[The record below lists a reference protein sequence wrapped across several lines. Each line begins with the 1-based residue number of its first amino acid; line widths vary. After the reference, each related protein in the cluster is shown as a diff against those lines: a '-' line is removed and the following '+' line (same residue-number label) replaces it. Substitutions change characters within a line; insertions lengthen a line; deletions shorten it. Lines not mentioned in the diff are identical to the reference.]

1 MRSCSVCGA
10 EIDKTTAYTISGEQ
24 KPQGRRCINCV
35 DGAAKPAPEKPQ
47 EAPMAEPASAP
58 TPEPAVSTPSEPAPE
73 RATHTSTQN
82 EPEAPEGSSNTTYII
97 AAIVIIAVIVLIA
110 S

>member
-35 DGAAKPAPEKPQ
+35 EGASQPAPEKMP
-47 EAPMAEPASAP
+47 EAPIAEPASAP
-58 TPEPAVSTPSEPAPE
+58 TPEPEVSVQAEPKPSQPTQAP
-73 RATHTSTQN
+73 TQ
-82 EPEAPEGSSNTTYII
+82 PESEASEGGSKTTYII
-97 AAIVIIAVIVLIA
+97 AAIVIIAVIVMIA